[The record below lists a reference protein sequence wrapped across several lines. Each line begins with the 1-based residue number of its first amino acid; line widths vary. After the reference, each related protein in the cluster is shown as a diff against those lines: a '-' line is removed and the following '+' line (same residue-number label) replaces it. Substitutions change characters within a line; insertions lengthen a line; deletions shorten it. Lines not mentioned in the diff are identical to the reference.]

1 MCQSEERP
9 NRESLNILCLLEQDK
24 ENEVIVFFVS
34 GVGGFVCLLC
44 FVCLFGWLVL
54 VWGFFAYAE
63 SINMLGRNNKELLQ
77 LDNGCAFCSFL
88 KSRP

>member
-34 GVGGFVCLLC
+34 GVGGF
-44 FVCLFGWLVL
+44 CLFALFCLFVWLVGFGL
-54 VWGFFAYAE
+54 GFFC
-63 SINMLGRNNKELLQ
+63 I
-77 LDNGCAFCSFL
+77 C
-88 KSRP
+88 